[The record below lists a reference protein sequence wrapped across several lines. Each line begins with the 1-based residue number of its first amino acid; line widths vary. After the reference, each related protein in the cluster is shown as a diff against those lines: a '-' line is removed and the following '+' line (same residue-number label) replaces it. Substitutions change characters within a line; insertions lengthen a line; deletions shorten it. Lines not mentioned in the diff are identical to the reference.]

1 MALKNHPLRIPLT
14 DELHSRPFPVV
25 SAPAEVSFLA
35 VRLSSAKIKAIQ
47 ELAEVFGLPKPENAG
62 HYYATNGKVSLKWEQ
77 HTEFQ
82 AFTLIEHGKPKR
94 FDQNWLDGL
103 RGEIM
108 TAAHIHMP
116 KAMTQKQAQN
126 YVVQEMAGA
135 EFEGL
140 DHLGKYFQD
149 EWIEKK
155 LYMDENSF
163 DPNMFKYINGMIE
176 AAKGRPLMQF
186 NRIDFR
192 LAWIR
197 KHYPNAKIIHIY
209 RHPRDQYISTLLV
222 KGSQPK
228 DYIQS
233 TVKNFTDHFYLKM
246 WARALHYHFPFI
258 KEPPEQHPYE
268 TFYVIWKLSYLYGL
282 KHADYSVK
290 FEELAEDPQSKLS
303 EVFSTLNISS
313 VLVDQAAK
321 VVQKQ
326 LSSKWKNYGR
336 DEWFEEIEC
345 YCEGILDHFFYSIN

>member
-1 MALKNHPLRIPLT
+1 MPDSNYLKQKIRPIIINLAKKILNSNELRSNALVINR
-14 DELHSRPFPVV
+14 
-25 SAPAEVSFLA
+25 
-35 VRLSSAKIKAIQ
+35 
-47 ELAEVFGLPKPENAG
+47 
-62 HYYATNGKVSLKWEQ
+62 
-77 HTEFQ
+77 EFQ
-82 AFTLIEHGKPKR
+82 WPDYQALEGIKNQPTEYEDLKKEKTNDVNLRDDIVFVTGRFRSGSTVFWNIFRQLEDFTAYYEPFNER
-94 FDQNWLDGL
+94 RWFDSSS
-103 RGEIM
+103 RGQFVDRS
-108 TAAHIHMP
+108 H
-116 KAMTQKQAQN
+116 KGVKN
-126 YVVQEMAGA
+126 YWA

-140 DHLGKYFQD
+140 DHLSQYFQD

-268 TFYVIWKLSYLYGL
+268 TFYFIWKLSYLYGL

-326 LSSKWKNYGR
+326 PSSKWKNYGR